1 MQKVGIEYDTMYAIV
16 RNNGNNTILNTY
28 IGA

>member
-16 RNNGNNTILNTY
+16 RNNSNNTILNTY